1 MASQENF
8 WFSLLCTCFSLILYQ
23 MCLWY
28 WKNHH
33 LQLEKFWRYFLKDGK
48 SAYFGSSLVLHF
60 LSFVILFV
68 TRLCFEVIDQIR
80 LNFLWKI
87 LIFSFVVRHSSHF
100 QKSFTM
106 APWWK
111 SYITENMD
119 NSNQGKPQYY
129 YHESTICA
137 CQQTN
142 RKCRKEMHLSCM
154 RKGFMILTWAVM

>member
-1 MASQENF
+1 MWWQFLKVSITNCIENTYCISTNPMASQENF

-106 APWWK
+106 ALGGSHTLQKTWTIPIK
-111 SYITENMD
+111 GSHNIFIM
-119 NSNQGKPQYY
+119 NQQFVPVSKQ
-129 YHESTICA
+129 
-137 CQQTN
+137 
-142 RKCRKEMHLSCM
+142 K
-154 RKGFMILTWAVM
+154 